1 MSDIKIS
8 QLTAA
13 TSLHPDAIVPVIQT
27 DPNDGVVKNFSARA
41 SQFATGVQLLGK
53 LTGANM
59 NLANSATI
67 DYTGHTGFAFQPGD
81 TLTDSTGATAV
92 ITADSGTAL
101 SVSSLDLSSGAFT
114 SASTISGS
122 IGQISYGSVTGTFQN
137 ESITGATSHATATIT
152 ASGTSALTITAITGS
167 FTDGE
172 TITGTT
178 SGATATITS
187 YSAPGSAS
195 VTAYTFISGDQ
206 PITLSGGS
214 GYIVTDVVITN
225 ASTSLTTANGG
236 AIYSG
241 VDMSGYQIATMPNGF
256 GTLVS
261 APNYI
266 NNVAGVGIGYSGGT
280 FTAGGSSSNS
290 VEPIISSSPVFFSLT
305 IAQGEIATADIYV
318 YGYVVY

>member
-13 TSLHPDAIVPVIQT
+13 TALNPNAIIPLIQPDPS
-27 DPNDGVVKNFSARA
+27 DGVVKNFSAKA

-67 DYTGHTGFAFQPGD
+67 DYTGQTGFAFQPGD
-81 TLTDSTGATAV
+81 TITDSTGATAV

-101 SVSSLDLSSGAFT
+101 TVSSLDLSSGAFT
-114 SASTISGS
+114 SSSTIAGT
-122 IGQISYGSVTGTFQN
+122 IGQVSYSSLTGTFLN
-137 ESITGATSHATATIT
+137 ESITGATSHAIATIT
-152 ASGTSALTITAITGS
+152 AIETSTLTITTITGT

-178 SGATATITS
+178 SGATATITA
-187 YSAPGSAS
+187 YSAPGSAGMTS
-195 VTAYTFISGDQ
+195 YTFISGDQ

-225 ASTSLTTANGG
+225 ASTSLSTANNG
-236 AIYSG
+236 AIFTG
-241 VDMSGYQIATMPNGF
+241 ADMTGYQIATAPNGF

-261 APNYI
+261 PSNYI
-266 NNVAGVGIGYSGGT
+266 NNVTGISMGPSASA
-280 FTAGGSSSNS
+280 FGSSSS
-290 VEPIISSSPVFFSLT
+290 SSSASPIINSSPIYFSIGT
-305 IAQGEIATADIYV
+305 AQGGTATADIYV
-318 YGYVVY
+318 YGYMLY